1 MFPALRLAYIIVPE
15 NLTEPVA
22 AAMDV
27 AGADSPTLSQ
37 MVLAEF
43 IEDGHFVRHLRRM
56 RQLYSERQAVLVE
69 SASRELGG
77 LLEMQ
82 RHDSGMRL
90 VGWLPAKDDDSDASR
105 LASGGNRSSTAERLL
120 HEGEDPTGVAA
131 WVRGHSSPRNPHRCA
146 TPACCPESA
155 QALVDGA
162 PRAMPCQPSWFCV
175 SDVRARNVGI
185 QTFDRPIAPSI
196 ITGARTPGTHGHYN
210 FDGGGRV
217 LSSTFHHKTKR

>member
-1 MFPALRLAYIIVPE
+1 VTPSHQYPLGVTMSYPRRQALLQWARTAGAWVIEDDYDSEFRYVGQPLTSLHGLDDGNRVIYLGTFSKVMFPALRLGYIIVPE
-15 NLTEPVA
+15 KLTEPVA

-56 RQLYSERQAVLVE
+56 RQLYSERQTVLVE

-90 VGWLPAKDDDSDASR
+90 VGWLPAHDDDSAASR
-105 LASGGNRSSTAERLL
+105 LAEQAGIEAPPLSAYCIEAKAPPALL
-120 HEGEDPTGVAA
+120 LGYAAIPPREIRTGVRRLR
-131 WVRGHSSPRNPHRCA
+131 V
-146 TPACCPESA
+146 
-155 QALVDGA
+155 ALSQ
-162 PRAMPCQPSWFCV
+162 R
-175 SDVRARNVGI
+175 RR
-185 QTFDRPIAPSI
+185 
-196 ITGARTPGTHGHYN
+196 
-210 FDGGGRV
+210 
-217 LSSTFHHKTKR
+217 